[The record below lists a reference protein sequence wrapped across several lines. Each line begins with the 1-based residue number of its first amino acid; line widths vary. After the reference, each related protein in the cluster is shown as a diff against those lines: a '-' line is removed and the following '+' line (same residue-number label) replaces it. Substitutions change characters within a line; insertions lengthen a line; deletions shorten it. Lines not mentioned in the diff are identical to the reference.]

1 MHRGQVAPQHRDP
14 RGVIADTLAG
24 IRREQRARPSRKK
37 AAITAE
43 DLGRMIAAAE
53 GQGTRAVRDRAVLAL
68 GLAAALRRSEL
79 VELQLADLELVKEG
93 LKLTIRHSK
102 TRA

>member
-1 MHRGQVAPQHRDP
+1 VLATAGKADSTITRHAAAIAWYHRRAGEVAPQHRDP

-24 IRREQRARPSRKK
+24 IRREQRARPSQKK

-53 GQGTRAVRDRAVLAL
+53 G
-68 GLAAALRRSEL
+68 
-79 VELQLADLELVKEG
+79 
-93 LKLTIRHSK
+93 
-102 TRA
+102 